1 MRDICFSCD
10 DNGAKFLRVTVWS
23 RLKHYAGSEP
33 LRINVFEGFGG
44 HSADSKNKLQLKNS
58 MNCEEKRWRKEVDSE
73 MRTSFVHLHL
83 LSFLFVTSMLN
94 RLSCR
99 MRT

>member
-1 MRDICFSCD
+1 MICFSCD

-58 MNCEEKRWRKEVDSE
+58 MN
-73 MRTSFVHLHL
+73 
-83 LSFLFVTSMLN
+83 
-94 RLSCR
+94 
-99 MRT
+99 

>member
-33 LRINVFEGFGG
+33 LRINVFEGSGG

-58 MNCEEKRWRKEVDSE
+58 MN
-73 MRTSFVHLHL
+73 
-83 LSFLFVTSMLN
+83 
-94 RLSCR
+94 
-99 MRT
+99 